1 MVLKTSDLAV
11 FGGVC
16 RRDKGEGKRKTGERS
31 SRPSLHWIDC
41 CEKENAFKPVSSCE
55 VIFELHSFP
64 SEKTSRLA
72 SRTLLELRHD
82 ALRCCG
88 RAVVVFGKKEE
99 ESKTQMLTSKTFMEG
114 QGPAKILWFG
124 AKRYV
129 LWRVGPTV
137 TCGCCKPCLCLD
149 DRDLALGS
157 LLSSFLLHTLYYAR
171 LIKRS

>member
-1 MVLKTSDLAV
+1 M
-11 FGGVC
+11 
-16 RRDKGEGKRKTGERS
+16 RRTRERS

-41 CEKENAFKPVSSCE
+41 CEKENGFKPVSSCK
-55 VIFELHSFP
+55 VIFVLHSVP

-82 ALRCCG
+82 ALRSCG

-114 QGPAKILWFG
+114 KGPAKILWFG

-137 TCGCCKPCLCLD
+137 TCGCAAN
-149 DRDLALGS
+149 LAFVS
-157 LLSSFLLHTLYYAR
+157 TTATSPWLLSSLLFFFTLC
-171 LIKRS
+171 ITHG